1 MRVLLK
7 TMVLLATGACSIER
21 PAVAPSFVYENFL
34 GEGRPEYK
42 IMGTQI
48 KMRDLPN
55 RESSI
60 VGIESISGEQVL
72 PFDDVVTKVIKTG
85 EIQISGDLSVQ
96 TRNFGEIRKLTK
108 EMYYD
113 ESIAWAERTLT
124 AADQPTLLMWMSEGN
139 CLIKIKQTV
148 NESRDCPTD
157 SENPWQL
164 LNPPEIESWIKVS
177 INNSTGWVEIDDRQ
191 MREVNRSF

>member
-1 MRVLLK
+1 
-7 TMVLLATGACSIER
+7 MVLLATGACSIER

>member
-34 GEGRPEYK
+34 GEGRPQYK

>member
-1 MRVLLK
+1 
-7 TMVLLATGACSIER
+7 MVLLATGACSIER

-139 CLIKIKQTV
+139 SLIKIKQTV

>member
-60 VGIESISGEQVL
+60 VGIESISGEHVL

>member
-42 IMGTQI
+42 ITGTQI
-48 KMRDLPN
+48 KLLDLPN
-55 RESSI
+55 RESSLA
-60 VGIESISGEQVL
+60 GTESISGEQVL
-72 PFDDVVTKVIKTG
+72 AFDDVVTKVIKTG
-85 EIQISGDLSVQ
+85 EIQISGDLTVQ
-96 TRNFGEIRKLTK
+96 TRNFGAIQKLTK

-113 ESIAWAERTLT
+113 ESIAWVERTLT
-124 AADQPTLLMWMSEGN
+124 ATDQPTLLMWMSEGN

-157 SENPWQL
+157 SGNPWQL
-164 LNPPEIESWIKVS
+164 LNPPETESWIKIELNHS
-177 INNSTGWVEIDDRQ
+177 KGWVEVDDRQ
-191 MREVNRSF
+191 IREVDRNF